1 MRTVRRDERR
11 TARSRGYLRAS
22 VMQIRRLYQGLRG
35 ISDAND
41 IAGGGALDLLQ
52 SGVTDLHV
60 TFADVSEMVALKF
73 VESGHAL

>member
-11 TARSRGYLRAS
+11 TARSRRYLRAS
-22 VMQIRRLYQGLRG
+22 VMQIRRSYQGLRR

-60 TFADVSEMVALKF
+60 TFADVAEMVALEF